1 MRTFIIIMLVSLG
14 GLVPLLTGDVMAQ
27 SLPPENA
34 IFPMGLRSE
43 GPLYRSGAESP
54 GAVIRSARPYSPDH
68 VVDFESSDGSWTM
81 IRTLSYSAGNWQQP
95 GMMGNLTTSISV
107 SQDTPLSA
115 ATKDKLSTPINRDR
129 FAAAPS
135 GLKIGYGLS
144 YYLPISQSFSS
155 YVQLKPPSIK
165 SIASFK
171 NVFTAPQTI
180 LATGFQLPL
189 ITTTSPTGH
198 NVSLKFSAAMDQQF
212 RPIVSFT
219 INLLPS
225 RR

>member
-1 MRTFIIIMLVSLG
+1 
-14 GLVPLLTGDVMAQ
+14 
-27 SLPPENA
+27 
-34 IFPMGLRSE
+34 
-43 GPLYRSGAESP
+43 
-54 GAVIRSARPYSPDH
+54 
-68 VVDFESSDGSWTM
+68 M
-81 IRTLSYSAGNWQQP
+81 IRTLSYSAGNWQQH

-115 ATKDKLSTPINRDR
+115 VTKDKLSTPTNKDR
-129 FAAAPS
+129 FATAPS

-144 YYLPISQSFSS
+144 YYLPLSQSFSS

-165 SIASFK
+165 SLASFK
-171 NVFTAPQTI
+171 NVFTAPQTM
-180 LATGFQLPL
+180 LATGFQLPI
-189 ITTTSPTGH
+189 ITAASPTGH
-198 NVSLKFSAAMDQQF
+198 NVSLKFSAAVDHQF